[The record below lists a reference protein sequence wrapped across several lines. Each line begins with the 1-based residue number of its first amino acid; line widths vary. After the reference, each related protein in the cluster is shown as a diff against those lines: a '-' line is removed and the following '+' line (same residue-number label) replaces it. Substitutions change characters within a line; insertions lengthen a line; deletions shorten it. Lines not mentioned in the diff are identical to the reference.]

1 MLFKTKIQSLVVALF
16 VFVFVLFE
24 FYNYF
29 SSKDYTY
36 HVYKAKQ
43 IGITKDNSKFINTF
57 IQSQVNMTDYAS
69 SVAALLAQQK
79 PFNKEKIKTV
89 LKSSKDISFFVST
102 YVGYEADGL
111 AIDSTYGETMPS
123 DGYDPRTRPWYKAAK
138 MNKKSGVTKPY
149 IDSYSKKM
157 MITIYAPIMLNDE
170 FIGALGSDVLLKTIT
185 DSVLSISLDGMGYAN
200 LIEYDGTVTIAK
212 DKKMIGKMVSYASKL
227 NSDFGV
233 IELEDKIISYQRIES
248 LSWFLVVTVD
258 KDKIYEELNNST
270 IQQIIFM
277 VIFMVLILIIIS
289 IMLKRAMSPLEVL
302 ENGLMDF
309 IKFLRGEINDI
320 PIIDITSKD
329 EFGGMASAL
338 NKEILQIKENIKQE
352 KILLTKA
359 QKMAQSIIEGDFS
372 NRVDGKTNNKSI
384 NSVIESLNTISSNL
398 DSSFTKM
405 ENAIE
410 LLSQGEFNID
420 IDYDAVG
427 KFDKTRENIKNLSI
441 ALSSIVKDVNY
452 SVKNTLI
459 GKLEFSL
466 DETNYKNGFKEIVT
480 GLNAVSD
487 TIENTFSQ
495 ITEFMVMVENGGLD
509 AEFKNKYVG
518 DYQKLTSSIALSIGM
533 INKVVQSVSNN
544 IEVVSKGVSNIDT
557 TSDRLYESANNQ
569 VQEIKHSVF
578 LVEDLSKTFSSFYV
592 DAQST
597 KEIVSEVALKA
608 KDGAKSV
615 NDVVVSME
623 EIYENIE
630 LIDEIAYQTNL
641 LALNASIEAARAG
654 EAGKGF
660 AVVAVEVRKLA
671 ERSSALASNISDIT
685 NQTVDKSK
693 KAEHLINEI
702 LPEIE
707 HTKNLVLDVANVS
720 FSQKGSIDELHKGLL
735 SLKDDAQKTNI
746 ASQELSDSSAE
757 IAQNIDILNKDISFF
772 QKDKDIQEYKKTI
785 DKIDK
790 KEPPVTTNNDKKSF

>member
-1 MLFKTKIQSLVVALF
+1 
-16 VFVFVLFE
+16 
-24 FYNYF
+24 
-29 SSKDYTY
+29 
-36 HVYKAKQ
+36 
-43 IGITKDNSKFINTF
+43 
-57 IQSQVNMTDYAS
+57 
-69 SVAALLAQQK
+69 
-79 PFNKEKIKTV
+79 
-89 LKSSKDISFFVST
+89 
-102 YVGYEADGL
+102 
-111 AIDSTYGETMPS
+111 
-123 DGYDPRTRPWYKAAK
+123 
-138 MNKKSGVTKPY
+138 
-149 IDSYSKKM
+149 
-157 MITIYAPIMLNDE
+157 
-170 FIGALGSDVLLKTIT
+170 
-185 DSVLSISLDGMGYAN
+185 
-200 LIEYDGTVTIAK
+200 
-212 DKKMIGKMVSYASKL
+212 
-227 NSDFGV
+227 
-233 IELEDKIISYQRIES
+233 
-248 LSWFLVVTVD
+248 
-258 KDKIYEELNNST
+258 
-270 IQQIIFM
+270 
-277 VIFMVLILIIIS
+277 
-289 IMLKRAMSPLEVL
+289 
-302 ENGLMDF
+302 
-309 IKFLRGEINDI
+309 
-320 PIIDITSKD
+320 
-329 EFGGMASAL
+329 
-338 NKEILQIKENIKQE
+338 
-352 KILLTKA
+352 
-359 QKMAQSIIEGDFS
+359 
-372 NRVDGKTNNKSI
+372 
-384 NSVIESLNTISSNL
+384 
-398 DSSFTKM
+398 
-405 ENAIE
+405 
-410 LLSQGEFNID
+410 
-420 IDYDAVG
+420 
-427 KFDKTRENIKNLSI
+427 
-441 ALSSIVKDVNY
+441 
-452 SVKNTLI
+452 
-459 GKLEFSL
+459 
-466 DETNYKNGFKEIVT
+466 
-480 GLNAVSD
+480 
-487 TIENTFSQ
+487 
-495 ITEFMVMVENGGLD
+495 MVMVENGGLD

-578 LVEDLSKTFSSFYV
+578 LVEDLSKTFSSFYD